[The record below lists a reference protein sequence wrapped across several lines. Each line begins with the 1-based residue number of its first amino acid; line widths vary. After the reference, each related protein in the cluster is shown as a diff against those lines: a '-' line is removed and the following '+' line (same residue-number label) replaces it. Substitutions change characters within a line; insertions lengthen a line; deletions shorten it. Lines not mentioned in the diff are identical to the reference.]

1 MADLKKR
8 ISSEFVSIPETASI
22 AQAIER
28 IRKKKDELREK
39 FLYVYTV
46 DERGKLAG
54 VLQLRDLLFEESG
67 KQVQSVARGNPVCLR
82 ITDSEEMVAVLF
94 KKHPF
99 LALPVVDE
107 SGILVGV
114 VTAVDVADIVQVESS
129 RLLHRFAGMSGE
141 EIEGKSIFRIVGR
154 RLPWLLLSMASGLM
168 CAYILGVFIE
178 EIESMIALVLFI
190 PIVLGV
196 AGGVG
201 VQSSMITVR
210 GLQEGKLKISEIGRV
225 LAKEIAVGLLIGMI
239 SCAMITL
246 IALLW
251 QKNPILGV
259 ALGASVVACVVASGI
274 LGVLLPLVLQAFR
287 INPAFASG
295 LFVLVICDIFV
306 MVIYFSISFAI
317 INPPL

>member
-1 MADLKKR
+1 MSHLKSR
-8 ISSEFVSIPETASI
+8 ISKEFVSVPETLMVAE
-22 AQAIER
+22 AIEF
-28 IRKKKDELREK
+28 IRKKKYELGER

-46 DERGKLAG
+46 DGGGKLTG
-54 VLQLRDLLFEESG
+54 VLALRDLLFEKPE
-67 KQVQSVARGNPVCLR
+67 KFVRDIMFKNPVHLKAS
-82 ITDSEEMVAVLF
+82 DSETMVETLF
-94 KKHPF
+94 RKHAF
-99 LALPVVDE
+99 LALPVVNEDD
-107 SGILVGV
+107 ILVGV
-114 VTAVDVADIVQVESS
+114 VTAVDLANMVRGESS

-141 EIEGKSIFRIVGR
+141 EIEGKSIFKIVGR

-210 GLQEGKLKISEIGRV
+210 GLQKGELKISEIGRV
-225 LAKEIAVGLLIGMI
+225 LAKEIAIGLLIGVI
-239 SCAMITL
+239 SCVMITI

-251 QKNPILGV
+251 QKNPILGF
-259 ALGASVVACVVASGI
+259 ALGTSVVACVVASGI
-274 LGVLLPLVLQAFR
+274 LGVLLPLILQAFR

-306 MVIYFSISFAI
+306 MVIYFSLSFAI